1 MKSVTNRANLCVSGP
16 RFLLVGN
23 GIKDQNLGAM
33 YTHRFWGGVGFA
45 SWPVQQTK
53 SETHTNTQCT
63 HKDTCSIHIYVMC
76 VHINTHIFIHIH
88 ILEIMNSHQCLQFQS
103 ISIELLLAFH
113 HSIFVSPF
121 FHYENPG
128 F

>member
-23 GIKDQNLGAM
+23 GIKDQNLGAV

-53 SETHTNTQCT
+53 SEIHTHTHTMYTQRYMQHTYICNVCAYKHT
-63 HKDTCSIHIYVMC
+63 YIHTYPYFRNHEFTPMPTVPVCIHRVIAC
-76 VHINTHIFIHIH
+76 FPPFHI
-88 ILEIMNSHQCLQFQS
+88 C
-103 ISIELLLAFH
+103 ISLLPL
-113 HSIFVSPF
+113 
-121 FHYENPG
+121 
-128 F
+128 